1 MKLYFQYGALIA
13 ILSQIYFIPGGEM
26 TAPLSLGL
34 VLLGITIR
42 DELIKKPVLLAAIAG
57 GFAAAIRLLLGSG
70 SDAGTVILDSLV
82 VYLLYA
88 ALYQLLSGIMGED
101 YQLDMLFTML
111 MADMISNLVSL
122 GICGQM
128 NDDRAAWLL
137 IVAAIRSTLVLAI
150 SQKNR
155 EVQYEK
161 LTSFAANIYADIF
174 FLQKSKRQLDEMTT
188 RSFSIYQALPEES
201 AVLRQQ
207 ALSLANMGHEV
218 MKDYSNI
225 VSGLAKAIQVTQQES
240 PMLLSQIC
248 RILDAGTRET
258 IAPARLRIRL
268 EGDILIEE
276 YYDFFIVLNNL
287 IINAAQAGAQHITA
301 ELTAKNRSITMRVSD
316 DASGIPEDILPHIFQ
331 PGFST
336 KFDEETGVPSP
347 GLGLCHVRDI
357 VSKWDAQIEVTSRV
371 GEGTSFR
378 VSIPALG
385 KGNET

>member
-1 MKLYFQYGALIA
+1 MKLYVQYGALIA
-13 ILSQIYFIPGGEM
+13 ILSQIYFIPGGEV

-57 GFAAAIRLLLGSG
+57 GFAAAMRLLLARGAN
-70 SDAGTVILDSLV
+70 AGTIVLDSLV

-88 ALYQLLSGIMGED
+88 MLYQFLSSIMGED
-101 YQLDMLFTML
+101 YLPDMLFTML
-111 MADMISNLVSL
+111 MADLVSNLVSL

-128 NDDRAAWLL
+128 SDRRAAWLL
-137 IVAAIRSTLVLAI
+137 IVALIRSALVLAI
-150 SQKNR
+150 SQRNR
-155 EVQYEK
+155 EAQYEK

-188 RSFSIYQALPEES
+188 RSFSIYRALPEES
-201 AVLRQQ
+201 ALRQQ

-218 MKDYSNI
+218 MKDYNNI

-248 RILDAGTRET
+248 RILEAGTRET
-258 IAPARLRIRL
+258 IAPAHLRIRL

-301 ELTAKNRSITMRVSD
+301 ELTAKNRSISMRVSD

-336 KFDEETGVPSP
+336 KFDDETGVPSP

-357 VSKWDAQIEVTSRV
+357 VSKWGAQIEVTSRE
-371 GEGTSFR
+371 GEGTLFR
-378 VSIPALG
+378 VDIPSLEGG
-385 KGNET
+385 KEA

>member
-1 MKLYFQYGALIA
+1 MKLYVQYGALIA
-13 ILSQIYFIPGGEM
+13 ILSQIYFIPGGEV

-57 GFAAAIRLLLGSG
+57 GFAAAMRLLLARGAN
-70 SDAGTVILDSLV
+70 AGTIVLDSLV

-88 ALYQLLSGIMGED
+88 MLYQFLSSIMGED
-101 YQLDMLFTML
+101 YLPDMLFTML
-111 MADMISNLVSL
+111 MADLISNLVSL

-128 NDDRAAWLL
+128 SDRRAAWLL
-137 IVAAIRSTLVLAI
+137 IVALIRSALVLAI
-150 SQKNR
+150 SQRNR
-155 EVQYEK
+155 EAQYEK

-188 RSFSIYQALPEES
+188 RSFSIYRALPEES
-201 AVLRQQ
+201 ALRQQ

-218 MKDYSNI
+218 MKDYNNI

-248 RILDAGTRET
+248 RILEAGTRET
-258 IAPARLRIRL
+258 IAPAHLRIRL

-287 IINAAQAGAQHITA
+287 IINAAQAGAQHITT
-301 ELTAKNRSITMRVSD
+301 ELTAKNRSISMRVSD

-336 KFDEETGVPSP
+336 KFDDETGVPSP

-357 VSKWDAQIEVTSRV
+357 VSKWGAQIEVTSRE
-371 GEGTSFR
+371 GEGTLFR
-378 VSIPALG
+378 VDIPSLEGG
-385 KGNET
+385 KEA

>member
-1 MKLYFQYGALIA
+1 MKLYVQYGALIA

-57 GFAAAIRLLLGSG
+57 GFAAAMRLLLGG
-70 SDAGTVILDSLV
+70 GANAGTVILDSLV

-88 ALYQLLSGIMGED
+88 MLYQLLSGIMGED
-101 YQLDMLFTML
+101 YLPDMLFTML
-111 MADMISNLVSL
+111 MADLVSNLVSL

-128 NDDRAAWLL
+128 SDRRAAWLL
-137 IVAAIRSTLVLAI
+137 IVALIRSALVLAI
-150 SQKNR
+150 SQRNR
-155 EVQYEK
+155 EAQYEK

-188 RSFSIYQALPEES
+188 RSFSIYRALPEES
-201 AVLRQQ
+201 ALRQQ

-218 MKDYSNI
+218 MKDYNNI

-248 RILDAGTRET
+248 RILEAGTRET
-258 IAPARLRIRL
+258 IAPAHLRIRL

-301 ELTAKNRSITMRVSD
+301 ELTAKNRAITMRVRD

-336 KFDEETGVPSP
+336 KFDDETGVPSP

-357 VSKWDAQIEVTSRV
+357 VSKWGAQIEVTSRV
-371 GEGTSFR
+371 GEGTLFR
-378 VSIPALG
+378 VDIPSLEGG
-385 KGNET
+385 KQA

>member
-1 MKLYFQYGALIA
+1 MKLYVQYGALIA
-13 ILSQIYFIPGGEM
+13 ILSQIYFIPGGEV

-57 GFAAAIRLLLGSG
+57 GFAAAMRLLLARGA
-70 SDAGTVILDSLV
+70 DAGTIVLDSLV

-88 ALYQLLSGIMGED
+88 MLYQFLSSIMGED
-101 YQLDMLFTML
+101 YLPDMLFTML
-111 MADMISNLVSL
+111 MADLISNLVSL

-128 NDDRAAWLL
+128 SDRRAAWLL
-137 IVAAIRSTLVLAI
+137 IVALIRSALVLAI
-150 SQKNR
+150 SQRNR
-155 EVQYEK
+155 EAQYEK

-188 RSFSIYQALPEES
+188 RSFSIYRALPEES
-201 AVLRQQ
+201 ALRQQ

-218 MKDYSNI
+218 MKDYNNI

-248 RILDAGTRET
+248 RILEAGTRET
-258 IAPARLRIRL
+258 IAPAHLRIRL

-301 ELTAKNRSITMRVSD
+301 ELTAKNRSISMRVSD

-336 KFDEETGVPSP
+336 KFDDETGVPSP

-357 VSKWDAQIEVTSRV
+357 VSKWGAQIEVTSRE
-371 GEGTSFR
+371 GEGTLFR
-378 VSIPALG
+378 VDIPSLEGG
-385 KGNET
+385 KEA

>member
-1 MKLYFQYGALIA
+1 MKLYVQYGGLIA

-57 GFAAAIRLLLGSG
+57 GFAAAMRLLLGG
-70 SDAGTVILDSLV
+70 GANAGTIILDSLV

-88 ALYQLLSGIMGED
+88 MLYQLLSGIMGED
-101 YQLDMLFTML
+101 YLPDMLFTML
-111 MADMISNLVSL
+111 MADLVSNLVSL

-128 NDDRAAWLL
+128 SDRRAAWLL
-137 IVAAIRSTLVLAI
+137 IVALIRSALVLAI
-150 SQKNR
+150 SQRNR
-155 EVQYEK
+155 EAQYEK

-188 RSFSIYQALPEES
+188 RSFSIYRALPEES
-201 AVLRQQ
+201 ALRQQ

-248 RILDAGTRET
+248 RILEAGTRET
-258 IAPARLRIRL
+258 IAPAHLRIRL

-301 ELTAKNRSITMRVSD
+301 ELTAKNRAITMRVRD

-336 KFDEETGVPSP
+336 KFDDETGVPSP

-357 VSKWDAQIEVTSRV
+357 VSKWGAQIEVTSRV
-371 GEGTSFR
+371 GEGTLFR
-378 VSIPALG
+378 VDIPSLEGG
-385 KGNET
+385 KQA

>member
-1 MKLYFQYGALIA
+1 MKLYVQYGALIA

-57 GFAAAIRLLLGSG
+57 GFAAAMRLLLGG
-70 SDAGTVILDSLV
+70 GANAGTVILDSLV

-88 ALYQLLSGIMGED
+88 MLYQLLSGIMGED
-101 YQLDMLFTML
+101 YLPDMLFTML
-111 MADMISNLVSL
+111 MADLVSNLVSL

-128 NDDRAAWLL
+128 SDRRAAWLL
-137 IVAAIRSTLVLAI
+137 IVALIRSALVLAI
-150 SQKNR
+150 SQRNR
-155 EVQYEK
+155 EAQYEK

-188 RSFSIYQALPEES
+188 RSFSIYRALPEES
-201 AVLRQQ
+201 ALRQQ

-248 RILDAGTRET
+248 RILEAGTRET
-258 IAPARLRIRL
+258 IAPAHLRIRL

-301 ELTAKNRSITMRVSD
+301 ELTAKNRAITMRVRD

-336 KFDEETGVPSP
+336 KFDDETGVPSP

-357 VSKWDAQIEVTSRV
+357 VSKWGAQIEVTSRV
-371 GEGTSFR
+371 GEGTLFR
-378 VSIPALG
+378 VDIPSLEGG
-385 KGNET
+385 KQA

>member
-1 MKLYFQYGALIA
+1 MKLYVQYGALIA
-13 ILSQIYFIPGGEM
+13 ILSQIYFIPGGEV

-57 GFAAAIRLLLGSG
+57 GFAAAMRLLLARGAN
-70 SDAGTVILDSLV
+70 AGTIVLDSLV

-88 ALYQLLSGIMGED
+88 MLYQFLSSIMGED
-101 YQLDMLFTML
+101 YLPDMLFTML
-111 MADMISNLVSL
+111 MADLVSNLVSL

-128 NDDRAAWLL
+128 SDRRAAWLL
-137 IVAAIRSTLVLAI
+137 IVALIRSALVLAI
-150 SQKNR
+150 SQRNR
-155 EVQYEK
+155 EAQYEK

-188 RSFSIYQALPEES
+188 RSFSIYRALPEES
-201 AVLRQQ
+201 ALRQQ

-218 MKDYSNI
+218 MKDYNNI

-248 RILDAGTRET
+248 RILEAGTRET
-258 IAPARLRIRL
+258 IAPAHLRIRL

-301 ELTAKNRSITMRVSD
+301 ELTAKNRSISMRVSD

-336 KFDEETGVPSP
+336 KFDDETGVPSP

-357 VSKWDAQIEVTSRV
+357 VSKWGAQIEVTSRE
-371 GEGTSFR
+371 GEGTLFR
-378 VSIPALG
+378 VDTPSLEGG
-385 KGNET
+385 KEA

>member
-1 MKLYFQYGALIA
+1 MKIYFQYGALIA
-13 ILSQIYFIPGGEM
+13 VLSQIYFVPHEDFI
-26 TAPLSLGL
+26 APLSLGL

-57 GFAAAIRLLLGSG
+57 GFAAAIRLLLGDGAS
-70 SDAGTVILDSLV
+70 AGTVVLDSLV

-88 ALYQLLSGIMGED
+88 MLYQLLSGIMGED
-101 YQLDMLFTML
+101 YLPDMLFTML
-111 MADMISNLVSL
+111 MADLISNLVSL
-122 GICGQM
+122 GIRGQM
-128 NDDRAAWLL
+128 SDQRAAWLL
-137 IVAAIRSTLVLAI
+137 VVALIRSALVLAI
-150 SQKNR
+150 SQRNR
-155 EVQYEK
+155 EAQYEK

-188 RSFSIYQALPEES
+188 RSFSIYRALPEES
-201 AVLRQQ
+201 ALRQQ

-248 RILDAGTRET
+248 RILEAGTRET
-258 IAPARLRIRL
+258 IAPAHLRIRL
-268 EGDILIEE
+268 EGDILIEG

-287 IINAAQAGAQHITA
+287 IINASQAGARHITA
-301 ELTAKNRSITMRVSD
+301 ELTAKNRAITMRVSD
-316 DASGIPEDILPHIFQ
+316 DAAGIPEDILPHIFQ

-336 KFDEETGVPSP
+336 KFDDETGVPSP

-357 VSKWDAQIEVTSRV
+357 VSKWGAQIEVTSRV
-371 GEGTSFR
+371 GEGTTFR
-378 VSIPALG
+378 VEIPALEGG
-385 KGNET
+385 KEA

>member
-1 MKLYFQYGALIA
+1 MKLYVQYGGLIA

-57 GFAAAIRLLLGSG
+57 GFAAAMRLLLGG
-70 SDAGTVILDSLV
+70 GANAGTIILDSLV

-88 ALYQLLSGIMGED
+88 MLYQLLSGIMGED
-101 YQLDMLFTML
+101 YLPDMLFTML
-111 MADMISNLVSL
+111 MADLVSNLVSL

-128 NDDRAAWLL
+128 SDRRAAWLL
-137 IVAAIRSTLVLAI
+137 IVALIRSALVLAI
-150 SQKNR
+150 SQRNR
-155 EVQYEK
+155 EAQYEK

-188 RSFSIYQALPEES
+188 RSFSIYRALPEES
-201 AVLRQQ
+201 ALRQQ

-248 RILDAGTRET
+248 RILEAGTRET
-258 IAPARLRIRL
+258 IAPAHLRIHL

-301 ELTAKNRSITMRVSD
+301 ELTAKNRAITMRVRD

-336 KFDEETGVPSP
+336 KFDDETGVPSP

-357 VSKWDAQIEVTSRV
+357 VSKWGAQIEVTSRV
-371 GEGTSFR
+371 GEGTLFR
-378 VSIPALG
+378 VDIPSLEGG
-385 KGNET
+385 KQA

>member
-1 MKLYFQYGALIA
+1 MKLYVQYGALIA
-13 ILSQIYFIPGGEM
+13 ILSQIYFIPGGEV

-57 GFAAAIRLLLGSG
+57 GFAAAMRLLLARGAN
-70 SDAGTVILDSLV
+70 AGTIALDSLV

-88 ALYQLLSGIMGED
+88 MLYQFLSSIMGED
-101 YQLDMLFTML
+101 YLPDMLFTML
-111 MADMISNLVSL
+111 MADLVSNLVSL

-128 NDDRAAWLL
+128 SDRRAAWLL
-137 IVAAIRSTLVLAI
+137 IVALIRSALVLAI
-150 SQKNR
+150 SQRNR
-155 EVQYEK
+155 EAQYEK

-188 RSFSIYQALPEES
+188 RSFSIYRALPEES
-201 AVLRQQ
+201 ALRQQ

-218 MKDYSNI
+218 MKDYNNI

-248 RILDAGTRET
+248 RILEAGTRET
-258 IAPARLRIRL
+258 IAPAHLRIRL

-301 ELTAKNRSITMRVSD
+301 ELTAKNRSISMRVSD

-336 KFDEETGVPSP
+336 KFDDETGVPSP

-357 VSKWDAQIEVTSRV
+357 VSKWGAQIEVTSRE
-371 GEGTSFR
+371 GEGTLFR
-378 VSIPALG
+378 VDIPSLEGG
-385 KGNET
+385 KEA

>member
-1 MKLYFQYGALIA
+1 MKLYVQYGALIA
-13 ILSQIYFIPGGEM
+13 ILSQIYFIPGGEV

-57 GFAAAIRLLLGSG
+57 GFAAAMRLLLGG
-70 SDAGTVILDSLV
+70 GANAGTVILDSLV

-88 ALYQLLSGIMGED
+88 MLYQLLSGIMGED
-101 YQLDMLFTML
+101 YLPDMLFTML
-111 MADMISNLVSL
+111 MADLVSNLVSL

-128 NDDRAAWLL
+128 SDRRAAWLL
-137 IVAAIRSTLVLAI
+137 IVALIRSALVLAI
-150 SQKNR
+150 SQRNR
-155 EVQYEK
+155 EAQYEK

-188 RSFSIYQALPEES
+188 RSFSIYRALPEES
-201 AVLRQQ
+201 ALRQQ

-248 RILDAGTRET
+248 RILEAGTRET
-258 IAPARLRIRL
+258 IAPAHLRIRL

-301 ELTAKNRSITMRVSD
+301 ELTAKNRAITMRVRD

-336 KFDEETGVPSP
+336 KFDDETGVPSP

-357 VSKWDAQIEVTSRV
+357 VSKWGAQIEVTSRV
-371 GEGTSFR
+371 GEGTLFR
-378 VSIPALG
+378 VDIPSLEGG
-385 KGNET
+385 KQA